1 MALSVGEL
9 EVLLKLKDELTP
21 ALKHAGNESRKFGE
35 VWKGVQLGAGIQL
48 WNTLSHKIME
58 VGSHLSKM
66 GIEGAKLIAVEK
78 EFKTL
83 ADAAGNGEGALEAL
97 AKGFR
102 GTVDEADLMQAA
114 LKPLSLGL
122 KISNENMTLLGQA
135 SRVLAVRMG
144 GDALSSF
151 SALSRAIAIGNER
164 LLRRA
169 GLTIS
174 SQKAVQDYAAA
185 HHKVVDALTE
195 VEKKEAKR
203 EAILAKL
210 RETLKNSG
218 EKEMDLAENMKRVHA
233 AMKDLEESFAK
244 AIASNASLNILVTGL
259 VDIFVQLTAVFKAG
273 GGAQSLVTQGAILAA
288 KGFVGLATAMS
299 FTSDRI
305 TEMKIL
311 MLGVY
316 NTVLDLS
323 IAMAKASIA
332 MPWTSDE
339 ARAGYE
345 QDIVLLKA
353 EQAANVAAVDAAVTA
368 NTDRVNSI
376 ETVKQSLVKL
386 EKAVTDADGKL
397 VKVAVSG
404 HGAGEGVAK
413 AGAEAEKAAA
423 SYKKFSVAISK
434 ELMNAL
440 AQSTGGLQGEF
451 MKIAATIK
459 EKMAQIAEDQKQG
472 WSSEHIAA
480 AKDKVNEL
488 SAALQNNAV
497 ESAKQSMIGQTFED
511 ITVAAENYRFVLQ
524 KIGELGQHITPA
536 GLAQLE
542 KYLIQAV
549 KDGQPLAGDLAAVQ
563 AKMEDLGY
571 ATEETTKHHE
581 SYTEAIAYQQSLSEA
596 AAAAEQERFD
606 KVNRGLNDLIGLLG
620 VSTELLDA
628 MGVSSSSTFGS
639 IVGGAMAS
647 LETISKLIN
656 AETTMQQ
663 IQALISQAAG
673 IMRAGANA
681 KSASGAALGGAMS
694 GAMTGFAIGG
704 PIGAGIGAVG
714 GALLGL
720 FGRAKAAREAAA
732 KLKVE
737 LKGMQDEFIKSM
749 GGLDALKSKAKEAGI
764 SIDAMMSAKNKEQM
778 LKAINE
784 IKDKLDTFN
793 EAQEAVNDAIK
804 RYGFTIDELGPKWAQ
819 QQLDTQAAQLLK
831 DYKLLTAAGVDHNA
845 ILNRM
850 GPDFNAYVNEVI
862 KGGGTIPIAMKP
874 AIDELIKNGQL
885 LDENGEAYTSAQ
897 DAGITFAE
905 TMGEAMT
912 RAADAIEKLV
922 KALLGID
929 DAIPSEINIPVN
941 TGGGGAG
948 PRGRPT
954 ESYAAGTGGLRK
966 VKKDM
971 VAMVH
976 AGEGLLVLTGQ
987 QMSSVHGFRRGTD
1000 GTEPDEHIGPR
1011 GGGDTGGPTDAASP
1025 SAPASAETVTAAVER
1040 AIAAV
1045 AKDLMT
1051 ARPVSVQYTV
1061 APSIIEDPLASK
1073 ERREDMRQFTVDQ
1086 IKTMVRSRDPEF
1098 MIDLRRAL
1106 QETGAL

>member
-48 WNTLSHKIME
+48 WNTLSHKIQE

-397 VKVAVSG
+397 VKVAAAG

-413 AGAEAEKAAA
+413 AGVEAEKAAA

-440 AQSTGGLQGEF
+440 AQSTGG
-451 MKIAATIK
+451 
-459 EKMAQIAEDQKQG
+459 QI
-472 WSSEHIAA
+472 
-480 AKDKVNEL
+480 
-488 SAALQNNAV
+488 
-497 ESAKQSMIGQTFED
+497 
-511 ITVAAENYRFVLQ
+511 
-524 KIGELGQHITPA
+524 
-536 GLAQLE
+536 
-542 KYLIQAV
+542 
-549 KDGQPLAGDLAAVQ
+549 
-563 AKMEDLGY
+563 
-571 ATEETTKHHE
+571 
-581 SYTEAIAYQQSLSEA
+581 
-596 AAAAEQERFD
+596 
-606 KVNRGLNDLIGLLG
+606 
-620 VSTELLDA
+620 
-628 MGVSSSSTFGS
+628 
-639 IVGGAMAS
+639 
-647 LETISKLIN
+647 
-656 AETTMQQ
+656 
-663 IQALISQAAG
+663 
-673 IMRAGANA
+673 
-681 KSASGAALGGAMS
+681 
-694 GAMTGFAIGG
+694 
-704 PIGAGIGAVG
+704 
-714 GALLGL
+714 
-720 FGRAKAAREAAA
+720 GRAH
-732 KLKVE
+732 V
-737 LKGMQDEFIKSM
+737 
-749 GGLDALKSKAKEAGI
+749 
-764 SIDAMMSAKNKEQM
+764 
-778 LKAINE
+778 
-784 IKDKLDTFN
+784 
-793 EAQEAVNDAIK
+793 
-804 RYGFTIDELGPKWAQ
+804 
-819 QQLDTQAAQLLK
+819 
-831 DYKLLTAAGVDHNA
+831 
-845 ILNRM
+845 
-850 GPDFNAYVNEVI
+850 
-862 KGGGTIPIAMKP
+862 
-874 AIDELIKNGQL
+874 
-885 LDENGEAYTSAQ
+885 
-897 DAGITFAE
+897 
-905 TMGEAMT
+905 
-912 RAADAIEKLV
+912 
-922 KALLGID
+922 
-929 DAIPSEINIPVN
+929 
-941 TGGGGAG
+941 
-948 PRGRPT
+948 
-954 ESYAAGTGGLRK
+954 
-966 VKKDM
+966 
-971 VAMVH
+971 
-976 AGEGLLVLTGQ
+976 
-987 QMSSVHGFRRGTD
+987 
-1000 GTEPDEHIGPR
+1000 
-1011 GGGDTGGPTDAASP
+1011 
-1025 SAPASAETVTAAVER
+1025 
-1040 AIAAV
+1040 
-1045 AKDLMT
+1045 
-1051 ARPVSVQYTV
+1051 
-1061 APSIIEDPLASK
+1061 
-1073 ERREDMRQFTVDQ
+1073 
-1086 IKTMVRSRDPEF
+1086 
-1098 MIDLRRAL
+1098 
-1106 QETGAL
+1106 

>member
-21 ALKHAGNESRKFGE
+21 ALRHAEMQAKGFGS
-35 VWKGVQLGAGIQL
+35 VWQGIQQGVGIAL
-48 WNTLSHKIME
+48 WNQLSHAVQE
-58 VGSHLSKM
+58 VGSHLMKM
-66 GIEGAKLIAVEK
+66 GIEGSKILAVEK
-78 EFKTL
+78 EFKALTE
-83 ADAAGNGEGALEAL
+83 AAGMSEGALEAL

-102 GTVDEADLMQAA
+102 GTVDESDLMQAA
-114 LKPLSLGL
+114 MRPLSLGL

-151 SALSRAIAIGNER
+151 SALSRAMAIGNER

-169 GLTIS
+169 GLTIN
-174 SQKAVQDYAAA
+174 SQKALQDYAAA
-185 HHKVVDALTE
+185 HYKVVDALTE

-233 AMKDLEESFAK
+233 VMQDLEESFAK
-244 AIASNASLNILVTGL
+244 AIASNASLNTLVTGL
-259 VDIFVQLTAVFKAG
+259 VDIFVQLTETFKAG

-288 KGFVGLATAMS
+288 KAFVGFATALS
-299 FTSDRI
+299 FASDRV

-316 NTVLDLS
+316 STVLDLS

-353 EQAANVAAVDAAVTA
+353 EQAANVEAVDAAVKA

-397 VKVAVSG
+397 VKVAAAG

-413 AGAEAEKAAA
+413 AGVEAEKAAA
-423 SYKKFSVAISK
+423 SYKKFSGSIGK

-497 ESAKQSMIGQTFED
+497 EAAKQSMIGQTFED
-511 ITVAAENYRFVLQ
+511 ITVAAENYRLVLQ

-542 KYLIQAV
+542 KYLVQAV

-571 ATEETTKHHE
+571 ATEETAKQHE
-581 SYTEAIAYQQSLSEA
+581 SYTEAIAYQLLLSDA
-596 AAAAEQERFD
+596 AAEAEQERFD
-606 KVNRGLNDLIGLLG
+606 KINGGLNDLIGLLG
-620 VSTELLDA
+620 TSIELLDA

-639 IVGGAMAS
+639 IVSGAMAS

-656 AETTMQQ
+656 AENTMQQ
-663 IQALISQAAG
+663 IQALMSQATG

-681 KSASGAALGGAMS
+681 RSAGSAALGGAVS

-720 FGRAKAAREAAA
+720 FGRAKKAREEAK
-732 KLKVE
+732 KLKEE

-749 GGLDALKSKAKEAGI
+749 GGLDALKSKAKEAGV
-764 SIDAMMSAKNKEQM
+764 SIDLMMSAKNKEQM
-778 LKAINE
+778 TKAIDE
-784 IKDKLDTFN
+784 IKNKLDTFN
-793 EAQEAVNDAIK
+793 EAQGAVNAAIEK
-804 RYGFTIDELGPKWAQ
+804 YGFTIDELGPKWAQ
-819 QQLDTQAAQLLK
+819 QKLDEQAAQLLG
-831 DYKLLTAAGVDHNA
+831 DYRLLTAAGVDHGA
-845 ILNRM
+845 IIARM
-850 GPDFNAYVNEVI
+850 GPAFNDYVNQVI
-862 KGGGTIPIAMKP
+862 KGGGTIPMAMKP
-874 AIDELIKNGQL
+874 AIEELIKNGQL
-885 LDENGEAYTSAQ
+885 LDENGKAYASAQ
-897 DAGITFAE
+897 EAGITFAE
-905 TMGEAMT
+905 TMTEAMT
-912 RAADAIEKLV
+912 RAANAIEKLV
-922 KALLGID
+922 NALLGID
-929 DAIPSEINIPVN
+929 SAIPNSIDIPVN
-941 TGGGGAG
+941 TRTRSDESDMAYRENAAGYHGFITRPTMMLVGERGAERVDISPKGTTGLGGTVVNLNINENPLQTAQTVEQMRRFTMKTASRELARNLADQIA
-948 PRGRPT
+948 RGR
-954 ESYAAGTGGLRK
+954 A
-966 VKKDM
+966 
-971 VAMVH
+971 
-976 AGEGLLVLTGQ
+976 
-987 QMSSVHGFRRGTD
+987 
-1000 GTEPDEHIGPR
+1000 
-1011 GGGDTGGPTDAASP
+1011 
-1025 SAPASAETVTAAVER
+1025 
-1040 AIAAV
+1040 
-1045 AKDLMT
+1045 
-1051 ARPVSVQYTV
+1051 
-1061 APSIIEDPLASK
+1061 
-1073 ERREDMRQFTVDQ
+1073 
-1086 IKTMVRSRDPEF
+1086 
-1098 MIDLRRAL
+1098 
-1106 QETGAL
+1106 